1 MRKGAKRRD
10 WTVAE
15 LQFLRN
21 NAGLMPRRE
30 LSRALKRGAESV
42 KQQAKRMRAE
52 GEDVT
57 LRCFRSRLATCPS
70 CGAMRSRMGSE
81 GICEPCRRRRQLAK
95 VQGRIADLMAR
106 LPQDERA
113 VYEAT
118 EAETE
123 SSWDPMPRPPDTSGM
138 GRYER
143 ARAEEAREIA
153 VEDWLSRN
161 LRRQVK
167 ASQKRK
173 ERIEKKV
180 KSMTL
185 SEYHQIGAEK

>member
-10 WTVAE
+10 WTVAD
-15 LQFLRN
+15 LQFLRD
-21 NAGLMPRRE
+21 NAGKMPRRE
-30 LSRALKRGAESV
+30 LSRALKRGARAIESQV
-42 KQQAKRMRAE
+42 YLMRKS

-57 LRCFRSRLATCPS
+57 LRCFRSKLTSCPS
-70 CGAMRSRMGSE
+70 CGARRGRMGSE

-95 VQGRIADLMAR
+95 VQGRISDLLAK
-106 LPQDERA
+106 LPPEERA
-113 VYEAT
+113 VYDAT

-123 SSWDPMPRPPDTSGM
+123 SSWDPMPPPPHLAGL

-143 ARAEEAREIA
+143 ARAEEAREIE
-153 VEDWLSRN
+153 VEDWLVRN

-167 ASQKRK
+167 AAQKRK

-180 KSMTL
+180 KMNS
-185 SEYHQIGAEK
+185 

>member
-10 WTVAE
+10 WTVAD
-15 LQFLRN
+15 LQFLRD
-21 NAGLMPRRE
+21 NAGKIPRRE
-30 LSRALKRGAESV
+30 LSRALKRGARAIESQV
-42 KQQAKRMRAE
+42 YLMRKS

-70 CGAMRSRMGSE
+70 CGARRSRMGSE

-95 VQGRIADLMAR
+95 VQGRISDLLAK
-106 LPQDERA
+106 LPPGERA
-113 VYEAT
+113 VYDAT

-123 SSWDPMPRPPDTSGM
+123 SGWDPMPPPPSLAGL

-153 VEDWLSRN
+153 VED
-161 LRRQVK
+161 
-167 ASQKRK
+167 
-173 ERIEKKV
+173 
-180 KSMTL
+180 
-185 SEYHQIGAEK
+185 

>member
-15 LQFLRN
+15 LQFLRD

-30 LSRALKRGAESV
+30 LSRALKRGAASV
-42 KQQAKRMRAE
+42 RQQAYRMRRE
-52 GEDVT
+52 GEDVA
-57 LRCFRSRLATCPS
+57 LRCFESRLSTCPS
-70 CGAMRSRMGSE
+70 CGARRSRMGSE

-106 LPQDERA
+106 LPPEERA
-113 VYEAT
+113 VYDAT

-123 SSWDPMPRPPDTSGM
+123 SGWDPMPPPPSLAGL

-153 VEDWLSRN
+153 VEDWLARN

-167 ASQKRK
+167 AAQKRK
-173 ERIEKKV
+173 ERIEKKL
-180 KSMTL
+180 K
-185 SEYHQIGAEK
+185 